1 MLSISVCWRMMTA
14 LVEFSVITFLV
25 ALFYVVARA
34 KCSLPE
40 PQQTSETKNIIAIK
54 ELIVDSIGR
63 EIL

>member
-1 MLSISVCWRMMTA
+1 MMTA